1 MKTSSGVSAACLP
14 AYFEALDAF
23 RSNAID
29 LVQIYYIE
37 GFMPS
42 FELTYQLAYHQVR
55 TFLDLKDITTG
66 KGWKMKLATWAPKG
80 VVRLDLGK
88 AVRYSERK
96 N

>member
-29 LVQIYYIE
+29 LVQNHYIE

-42 FELTYQLAYHQVR
+42 FELTYQLAYHQ
-55 TFLDLKDITTG
+55 LDSSDGIFGLQG
-66 KGWKMKLATWAPKG
+66 HHNRQ
-80 VVRLDLGK
+80 RLENEISHLG
-88 AVRYSERK
+88 AQGSGSPRPGQGGQVQ
-96 N
+96 